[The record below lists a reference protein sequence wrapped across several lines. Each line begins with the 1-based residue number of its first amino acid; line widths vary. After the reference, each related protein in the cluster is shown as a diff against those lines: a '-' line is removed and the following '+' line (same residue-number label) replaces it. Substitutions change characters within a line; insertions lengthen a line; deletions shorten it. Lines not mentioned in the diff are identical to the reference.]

1 MSKVRWMWEAF
12 LQLVSLKNKKLS
24 TAYKNEVKKTVLI
37 VDDREEHRLFLKEA
51 LESDG
56 FATITCSNAIDAL
69 SILRNNDIPVDIVT
83 LDWSMPG
90 MDGDEL
96 LDIIRTDVQIENTRK
111 RRNKNFKIPV
121 VMITI
126 FITDKNVEKM
136 KKKADYFLPK
146 PLSYKDVQHV
156 VRNILKK
163 YGDL

>member
-1 MSKVRWMWEAF
+1 M
-12 LQLVSLKNKKLS
+12 
-24 TAYKNEVKKTVLI
+24 
-37 VDDREEHRLFLKEA
+37 DDREEHRLFLKEA